1 MRAKRPNPKSMRIR
15 SPDSAALLPLR
26 QALAA
31 ALTDCDMRGKTLL
44 VAVSGGGDSLALL
57 YALHQAQAEF
67 DLRLR
72 GAHLN
77 HTLRGD
83 ESDADAAFVADAFR
97 RLGIPYILQ
106 SADIAAYRR
115 AHRLSLED
123 AARRVRYA
131 FLADAAARHAAHA
144 VAVAHT
150 ADDQAETLLMNIIRG
165 SGLDG
170 LRGMQPL
177 DRLAI
182 DAATLTLFRPLLGV
196 SRAQTYAYCAALGLQ
211 PRQDASNLSLEHTR
225 NRIRLELMP
234 MLERFNPAAR
244 DALLRLARNAAED
257 AAYIQAQTNAV
268 WQDIAHQSETSEGES
283 VIALN
288 TQALARQH
296 PAVQSRIL
304 RRAVHAVKGS
314 ADGITRRHILD
325 MRRLIAGPAGRTLH
339 LPDGILFAIGYDEA
353 HIGSGASVTGAL
365 SPLPPICGEHPIAV
379 PGETRIPGWRITAS
393 VSDVPDACGAIADA
407 DGFSE
412 TLDLDSVGAALHL
425 RGRRPGDRFQP
436 LGMAHSKKLQ
446 DFMVDERIPR
456 RWRDGVPL
464 LVSRNGI
471 ACVVGWRIAH
481 WARVTDA
488 TKRRL
493 HLRFRRADSPKPPV
507 DG

>member
-1 MRAKRPNPKSMRIR
+1 MRMR

-31 ALTDCDMRGKTLL
+31 ALTACDMRGKTLL

-67 DLRLR
+67 DLRLC

-77 HTLRGD
+77 HTLRGA
-83 ESDADAAFVADAFR
+83 ESDADAAFVAAAFR
-97 RLGIPYILQ
+97 RLGIPYTLQ
-106 SADIAAYRR
+106 RADVAAYRR

-123 AARRVRYA
+123 AARRMRYA

-165 SGLDG
+165 SGIDG

-182 DAATLTLFRPLLGV
+182 DAADLTLFRPLLGV
-196 SRAQTYAYCAALGLQ
+196 TRAQTYAYCAALGLQ

-225 NRIRLELMP
+225 NRIRIELMP
-234 MLERFNPAAR
+234 LLERFNPAAR

-257 AAYIQAQTNAV
+257 ADYIRAQTNAV
-268 WQDIAHQSETSEGES
+268 WQDVAHQSDAGDG

-288 TQALARQH
+288 TQAFARQH
-296 PAVQSRIL
+296 PAVQSRLL
-304 RRAVHAVKGS
+304 RRAIHAVKGS
-314 ADGITRRHILD
+314 ADGISRRNILD
-325 MRRLIAGPAGRTLH
+325 MRRLIDGPAGRTLH
-339 LPDGILFAIGYDEA
+339 LPDGILFAVGYDEA
-353 HIGSGASVTGAL
+353 HIGNSVSVTAAL
-365 SPLPPICGEHPIAV
+365 SPLPPICGEYPLAV
-379 PGETRIPGWRITAS
+379 PGETRIPGWRISAS
-393 VSDVPDACGAIADA
+393 VCAADACGAIAES

-412 TLDLDSVGAALHL
+412 TLDLDSVGEALRL
-425 RGRRPGDRFQP
+425 RRRRPGDRFQP
-436 LGMAHSKKLQ
+436 LGMAQSKKLQ

-464 LVSRNGI
+464 LVSRYGI
-471 ACVVGWRIAH
+471 ACVAGWRIAH
-481 WARVTDA
+481 WARITHA

-493 HLRFRRADSPKPPV
+493 HLNFRRDDTPPPPV

>member
-1 MRAKRPNPKSMRIR
+1 MR
-15 SPDSAALLPLR
+15 SPDSAALLHLR

-31 ALTDCDMRGKTLL
+31 ALTACDMRGKTLL

-67 DLRLR
+67 DLRLC

-77 HTLRGD
+77 HTLRGA
-83 ESDADAAFVADAFR
+83 ESDADAAFVAAAFR
-97 RLGIPYILQ
+97 RLGMPYTLQ
-106 SADIAAYRR
+106 RADVAAYRR
-115 AHRLSLED
+115 THRLSLED
-123 AARRVRYA
+123 AARRMRYA
-131 FLADAAARHAAHA
+131 FLADAAAHHAAHA

-170 LRGMQPL
+170 LRGMQTL

-182 DAATLTLFRPLLGV
+182 DAADLTLFRPLLGV
-196 SRAQTYAYCAALGLQ
+196 SRAQTYAYCAALDLQ
-211 PRQDASNLSLEHTR
+211 PRQDASNLSLEHAR

-234 MLERFNPAAR
+234 LLERFNPAAR

-257 AAYIQAQTNAV
+257 ADYIRAQTNAV
-268 WQDIAHQSETSEGES
+268 WQDVARQSDADKG

-288 TQALARQH
+288 IRAIARQH
-296 PAVQSRIL
+296 PAVQSRLL

-314 ADGITRRHILD
+314 ADGISRRNILD
-325 MRRLIAGPAGRTLH
+325 MRRLIDGPAGRTLH
-339 LPDGILFAIGYDEA
+339 LPDGILFAVGYDEA
-353 HIGSGASVTGAL
+353 IIGSGASVTTAL
-365 SPLPPICGEHPIAV
+365 SPLPPLCGEHPLAV
-379 PGETRIPGWRITAS
+379 PGETRIPGWRISAS
-393 VSDVPDACGAIADA
+393 VCHVADACGAIAES

-412 TLDLDSVGAALHL
+412 TLDLDGVGAALHL

-436 LGMAHSKKLQ
+436 LGMAQSKKLQ

-471 ACVVGWRIAH
+471 ACVAGWRIAH
-481 WARVTDA
+481 WARITRA

-493 HLRFRRADSPKPPV
+493 HLSFRRDDTPPPLV

>member
-1 MRAKRPNPKSMRIR
+1 MR

-26 QALAA
+26 HALAD
-31 ALTDCDMRGKTLL
+31 ALTACDMRCKTLL

-77 HTLRGD
+77 HTLRGA
-83 ESDADAAFVADAFR
+83 ESDADAAFVAAAFR
-97 RLGIPYILQ
+97 RLDIPYTLQ
-106 SADIAAYRR
+106 RADVAAYRR
-115 AHRLSLED
+115 AHKLSMED

-144 VAVAHT
+144 VAIAHT

-182 DAATLTLFRPLLGV
+182 DAADLTLFRPLLGV

-234 MLERFNPAAR
+234 MLERVNPSAR

-257 AAYIQAQTNAV
+257 ADYIRAQTNAV
-268 WQDIAHQSETSEGES
+268 WQDVAHQSDAGEG

-288 TQALARQH
+288 AQVLARQH

-304 RRAVHAVKGS
+304 RRAVQAVKGS
-314 ADGITRRHILD
+314 AEGITRHHILD

-339 LPDGILFAIGYDEA
+339 LPDGILFAIGYNEA
-353 HIGSGASVTGAL
+353 HIGSGASVTDAL
-365 SPLPPICGEHPIAV
+365 SPLPPIRGEHTLAV
-379 PGETRIPGWRITAS
+379 PGETRIPGWRISAS
-393 VSDVPDACGAIADA
+393 ICDAADSRGAIASP
-407 DGFSE
+407 DGLSE
-412 TLDLDSVGAALHL
+412 TLDLDCIGAALHL

-456 RWRDGVPL
+456 RWRDSVPL
-464 LVSRNGI
+464 LVSRYGI
-471 ACVVGWRIAH
+471 ACVAGHRIAH

-493 HLRFRRADSPKPPV
+493 HLNFRRDDSPKPPV

>member
-1 MRAKRPNPKSMRIR
+1 M
-15 SPDSAALLPLR
+15 PDSAALLPLR

-31 ALTDCDMRGKTLL
+31 ALTACDMRGKTLL

-67 DLRLR
+67 DLRLC

-77 HTLRGD
+77 HALRGA
-83 ESDADAAFVADAFR
+83 ESDADAAFVAAAFR
-97 RLGIPYILQ
+97 RLGIPYTLQ
-106 SADIAAYRR
+106 RADVAAYRR
-115 AHRLSLED
+115 AHRLSIEA

-131 FLADAAARHAAHA
+131 FLADAAAHHAAHA

-170 LRGMQPL
+170 LRGMQTL

-182 DAATLTLFRPLLGV
+182 DSADLTLFRPLLGV
-196 SRAQTYAYCAALGLQ
+196 TRAQTYAYCDALGLQ

-234 MLERFNPAAR
+234 LLDRFNPAAR

-257 AAYIQAQTNAV
+257 ADYIRAQTNAV
-268 WQDIAHQSETSEGES
+268 WQDIARQSDAGEA

-296 PAVQSRIL
+296 PAVQSRML
-304 RRAVHAVKGS
+304 RRAVQAVKGS
-314 ADGITRRHILD
+314 TEGITRRHILD

-339 LPDGILFAIGYDEA
+339 LPDGILFAVGYSEAYIG
-353 HIGSGASVTGAL
+353 IGAAVADAL
-365 SPLPPICGEHPIAV
+365 SPLPPICGEHPLAV
-379 PGETRIPGWRITAS
+379 PGETRIPGWRISAS
-393 VSDVPDACGAIADA
+393 VSDAVNACSTIADS

-425 RGRRPGDRFQP
+425 RARRPGDRFQP
-436 LGMAHSKKLQ
+436 LGMAQSKKLQ

-464 LVSRNGI
+464 LVSRYGI
-471 ACVVGWRIAH
+471 ACVAGHRIAH

-493 HLRFRRADSPKPPV
+493 HLNFRHDDRPLPPV

>member
-1 MRAKRPNPKSMRIR
+1 MRMR

-26 QALAA
+26 QALDA
-31 ALTDCDMRGKTLL
+31 ALTACDMRGKTLL

-67 DLRLR
+67 NLRLC

-97 RLGIPYILQ
+97 RLGIPYTLQ
-106 SADIAAYRR
+106 SADVAAYRS

-144 VAVAHT
+144 VAMAHT

-182 DAATLTLFRPLLGV
+182 DAANLTLFRPLLGV
-196 SRAQTYAYCAALGLQ
+196 TRAQTYAYCAALGLQ

-257 AAYIQAQTNAV
+257 ADYIRAQTNAV
-268 WQDIAHQSETSEGES
+268 WQDIARQSEASEG

-304 RRAVHAVKGS
+304 RRAVQAVKGS

-325 MRRLIAGPAGRTLH
+325 MRRLIDGPAGRTLH
-339 LPDGILFAIGYDEA
+339 MPDGILFAIGYDEA
-353 HIGSGASVTGAL
+353 HIGIGTVAADAL
-365 SPLPPICGEHPIAV
+365 SPLPPICGEYPLAV
-379 PGETRIPGWRITAS
+379 PGETRIPGWRISAS
-393 VSDVPDACGAIADA
+393 IRDADDFSAIANA

-436 LGMAHSKKLQ
+436 LGMVQSKKLQ

-493 HLRFRRADSPKPPV
+493 HLIFRRDDSPKPPV
-507 DG
+507 NG

>member
-1 MRAKRPNPKSMRIR
+1 MRL
-15 SPDSAALLPLR
+15 PDSAALLPLR

-31 ALTDCDMRGKTLL
+31 ALSACDMRGKTLL

-67 DLRLR
+67 DLRLC

-77 HTLRGD
+77 HTLRGA
-83 ESDADAAFVADAFR
+83 ESDADAAFVAAAFR
-97 RLGIPYILQ
+97 RLEMPYTLQ
-106 SADIAAYRR
+106 RADVAAYRR

-123 AARRVRYA
+123 AARRMRYA

-177 DRLAI
+177 DRLTI
-182 DAATLTLFRPLLGV
+182 DAADLTLFRPLLGV
-196 SRAQTYAYCAALGLQ
+196 TRAQTYAYCAALGLQ
-211 PRQDASNLSLEHTR
+211 PRQDASNLSLEHAR

-234 MLERFNPAAR
+234 LLERFNPASR

-257 AAYIQAQTNAV
+257 ADYIRAQTNAV
-268 WQDIAHQSETSEGES
+268 WQDVARQSDADKG

-288 TQALARQH
+288 IRAIARQH

-304 RRAVHAVKGS
+304 RRAVQAVKGS
-314 ADGITRRHILD
+314 ADGISRRNILD
-325 MRRLIAGPAGRTLH
+325 MRRLIDGPAGRTLH
-339 LPDGILFAIGYDEA
+339 LPDGILFAVGYDEA
-353 HIGSGASVTGAL
+353 RIGSGASVTAAL
-365 SPLPPICGEHPIAV
+365 SPLPPICGEYPLAV
-379 PGETRIPGWRITAS
+379 PGETRIPGWRISAS
-393 VSDVPDACGAIADA
+393 VCGDIDADARGAIAES

-412 TLDLDSVGAALHL
+412 TLDLDSVGATVHL

-436 LGMAHSKKLQ
+436 LGMAQSKKLQ

-471 ACVVGWRIAH
+471 ACVAGWRIAH
-481 WARVTDA
+481 WARITRA

-493 HLRFRRADSPKPPV
+493 HLKFRRDDTPPPPV

>member
-1 MRAKRPNPKSMRIR
+1 MRMR
-15 SPDSAALLPLR
+15 SPDSAALAPLR

-31 ALTDCDMRGKTLL
+31 ALTDCDMSGKTLL

-57 YALHQAQAEF
+57 YALYQAQAEF
-67 DLRLR
+67 DLRLC

-77 HTLRGD
+77 HTLRGA
-83 ESDADAAFVADAFR
+83 ESDADAAFVAAEFR
-97 RLGIPYILQ
+97 RLDIPYTLQ
-106 SADIAAYRR
+106 RADVAAYRR
-115 AHRLSLED
+115 AHRLSMED

-131 FLADAAARHAAHA
+131 FLADAATRHAAHA

-182 DAATLTLFRPLLGV
+182 DAANLTLFRPLLGV

-257 AAYIQAQTNAV
+257 ADYIRAQTNAV
-268 WQDIAHQSETSEGES
+268 WKDVAHQSETSEA

-304 RRAVHAVKGS
+304 RHAVHAVKGS
-314 ADGITRRHILD
+314 PDGITRRHILD

-353 HIGSGASVTGAL
+353 HIGNGAAVTDAIA
-365 SPLPPICGEHPIAV
+365 PLPPICGEHPLAV
-379 PGETRIPGWRITAS
+379 PGETRIPGWRISAS
-393 VSDVPDACGAIADA
+393 VCNAANVDAYGAIADT
-407 DGFSE
+407 DSFSE
-412 TLDLDSVGAALHL
+412 TLDLDCVGAALHL

-464 LVSRNGI
+464 LVSRYGI
-471 ACVVGWRIAH
+471 ACVVGHRIAH

-493 HLRFRRADSPKPPV
+493 HLRFRRDDSPKPSV

>member
-1 MRAKRPNPKSMRIR
+1 MRMR

-26 QALAA
+26 QALAD
-31 ALTDCDMRGKTLL
+31 ALTACDMRGKTLL

-57 YALHQAQAEF
+57 YALHQAQTEF
-67 DLRLR
+67 ALRLC

-83 ESDADAAFVADAFR
+83 ESDADAAFVAAEFR
-97 RLGIPYILQ
+97 RLDIPYTLQ
-106 SADIAAYRR
+106 RADVAAYRR
-115 AHRLSLED
+115 AHRLSMED

-131 FLADAAARHAAHA
+131 FLADAAAHHAAHA

-150 ADDQAETLLMNIIRG
+150 ADDQVETLLMNIIRG

-182 DAATLTLFRPLLGV
+182 DAANLTLFRPLLGV
-196 SRAQTYAYCAALGLQ
+196 TRAQTYAYCAALGLQ

-257 AAYIQAQTNAV
+257 AAYIRTQANAV
-268 WQDIAHQSETSEGES
+268 WQDIAHQSESSEA

-288 TQALARQH
+288 TQVLARLH

-304 RRAVHAVKGS
+304 RRAVQAVKGS

-353 HIGSGASVTGAL
+353 HIGIGASVMDAL
-365 SPLPPICGEHPIAV
+365 SPLSPICGEHTLVV
-379 PGETRIPGWRITAS
+379 PDETRIPGWRISAS
-393 VSDVPDACGAIADA
+393 IRDADDFSAIANA

-425 RGRRPGDRFQP
+425 RGRRPGDKFQP
-436 LGMAHSKKLQ
+436 LGMAQSKKLQ

-456 RWRDGVPL
+456 RWRDGIPL

-493 HLRFRRADSPKPPV
+493 HLIFRRDDSPKPPV
-507 DG
+507 NG

>member
-1 MRAKRPNPKSMRIR
+1 MRMR
-15 SPDSAALLPLR
+15 SPDSAALTPLR

-31 ALTDCDMRGKTLL
+31 ALTACDMRGKTLL

-57 YALHQAQAEF
+57 YALYQAQAEF
-67 DLRLR
+67 DLRLC

-77 HTLRGD
+77 HTLRGA
-83 ESDADAAFVADAFR
+83 ESDADAEFVAAEFR
-97 RLGIPYILQ
+97 RLDIPYTLQ
-106 SADIAAYRR
+106 RADVAAYRR
-115 AHRLSLED
+115 ARRLSMED

-131 FLADAAARHAAHA
+131 FLADAAAHHAAHA

-170 LRGMQPL
+170 LRGMQTL

-182 DAATLTLFRPLLGV
+182 DAANLTLFRPLLGV

-244 DALLRLARNAAED
+244 DALLRLARNAADD
-257 AAYIQAQTNAV
+257 ADYIRAQTNAV
-268 WQDIAHQSETSEGES
+268 WQDIAHQSDAAKG

-288 TQALARQH
+288 TQAIARQH

-304 RRAVHAVKGS
+304 RRAVQAVKGN

-353 HIGSGASVTGAL
+353 HIGSGAAVADAL
-365 SPLPPICGEHPIAV
+365 SPLPPICGEHPIAI
-379 PGETRIPGWRITAS
+379 PGETRIPGWRISAS
-393 VSDVPDACGAIADA
+393 VSDADNDFSAIADT

-412 TLDLDSVGAALHL
+412 TLDLDCVGVALHL

-436 LGMAHSKKLQ
+436 LGMAQSKKLQ

-464 LVSRNGI
+464 LVSRYGI
-471 ACVVGWRIAH
+471 AYVAGWRIAH

-493 HLRFRRADSPKPPV
+493 HLNFHRDDSPKPSV

>member
-1 MRAKRPNPKSMRIR
+1 MRMR
-15 SPDSAALLPLR
+15 SPDSAAFLPLR
-26 QALAA
+26 QTLAV
-31 ALTDCDMRGKTLL
+31 ALTDCDIRGKTLL

-67 DLRLR
+67 DLRLC

-83 ESDADAAFVADAFR
+83 ESDADAAFVAAAFR
-97 RLGIPYILQ
+97 RLDIPYTLQ
-106 SADIAAYRR
+106 RADIAAYRR

-144 VAVAHT
+144 VAIAHT

-182 DAATLTLFRPLLGV
+182 DAANLTLFRPLLGV
-196 SRAQTYAYCAALGLQ
+196 TRAQTYAYCAALGLQ

-244 DALLRLARNAAED
+244 DALLRLASNAAED
-257 AAYIQAQTNAV
+257 ADYIRAQTNAV
-268 WQDIAHQSETSEGES
+268 WQDVARQSDASEA
-283 VIALN
+283 VIALS

-304 RRAVHAVKGS
+304 RRAVQAVKGS
-314 ADGITRRHILD
+314 ADGVARRHILD

-339 LPDGILFAIGYDEA
+339 LPDSILFAIGYGEA
-353 HIGSGASVTGAL
+353 HIGSGAAATDAL
-365 SPLPPICGEHPIAV
+365 SPLPAICGEHPLAV
-379 PGETRIPGWRITAS
+379 PGETRIPGWRISAS
-393 VSDVPDACGAIADA
+393 VCDVPAARGAIADA
-407 DGFSE
+407 AGFSE

-425 RGRRPGDRFQP
+425 RARRPGDRFQP
-436 LGMAHSKKLQ
+436 LGMAQSKKLQ

-471 ACVVGWRIAH
+471 ACVAGWRIAH

-488 TKRRL
+488 TKCRL
-493 HLRFRRADSPKPPV
+493 HLNFRRDDNPPPLV

>member
-1 MRAKRPNPKSMRIR
+1 MRMR
-15 SPDSAALLPLR
+15 SPDSAALFPLR

-31 ALTDCDMRGKTLL
+31 ALSGCDMRGKTLL

-67 DLRLR
+67 DLRLC

-77 HTLRGD
+77 HALRGA
-83 ESDADAAFVADAFR
+83 ESDADAAFVAAAFR
-97 RLGIPYILQ
+97 RLGIPYTLQ
-106 SADIAAYRR
+106 RADVAAYRR
-115 AHRLSLED
+115 AHRLSIEA

-131 FLADAAARHAAHA
+131 FLADAAAHHAAHA

-170 LRGMQPL
+170 LRGMQTL

-182 DAATLTLFRPLLGV
+182 DSADLTLFRPLLGV
-196 SRAQTYAYCAALGLQ
+196 TRAQTYAYCDALGLQ

-234 MLERFNPAAR
+234 LLDRFNPAAR

-257 AAYIQAQTNAV
+257 ADYIRAQTNAV
-268 WQDIAHQSETSEGES
+268 WQDIARQSDAGEA

-296 PAVQSRIL
+296 PAVQSRML
-304 RRAVHAVKGS
+304 RRAVQAVKGS
-314 ADGITRRHILD
+314 TEGITRRHILD

-339 LPDGILFAIGYDEA
+339 LPDGILFAVGYSEAYIG
-353 HIGSGASVTGAL
+353 IGAAVADAL
-365 SPLPPICGEHPIAV
+365 SPLPPICGEHPLAV
-379 PGETRIPGWRITAS
+379 PGETRIPGWRISAS
-393 VSDVPDACGAIADA
+393 VSDAVNACSTIADS

-412 TLDLDSVGAALHL
+412 TLDLDSVGATLHL
-425 RGRRPGDRFQP
+425 RARRPSDRFQP
-436 LGMAHSKKLQ
+436 LGMAQSKKLQ

-456 RWRDGVPL
+456 RWRDGIPL
-464 LVSRNGI
+464 LVSRYGI
-471 ACVVGWRIAH
+471 ACIACIACVAGWRIAH

>member
-1 MRAKRPNPKSMRIR
+1 MRMR
-15 SPDSAALLPLR
+15 SPDSAAIAPLR

-31 ALTDCDMRGKTLL
+31 ALTACDMRGKTLL

-67 DLRLR
+67 DLRLC

-77 HTLRGD
+77 HTLRGA
-83 ESDADAAFVADAFR
+83 ESDADAAFVAAAFR
-97 RLGIPYILQ
+97 RLEMPYTLQ
-106 SADIAAYRR
+106 RADVAAYRR

-123 AARRVRYA
+123 AARRMRYA
-131 FLADAAARHAAHA
+131 FLADAAAHHAAHA

-150 ADDQAETLLMNIIRG
+150 SDDQAETLLMNIIRG

-182 DAATLTLFRPLLGV
+182 DATELTLFRPLLGV
-196 SRAQTYAYCAALGLQ
+196 TRAQTHAYCAALGLQ

-234 MLERFNPAAR
+234 LLERFNPAAR

-257 AAYIQAQTNAV
+257 ADYIRAQTNAV
-268 WQDIAHQSETSEGES
+268 WQDVASQSDASEG

-288 TQALARQH
+288 IRAIARQH
-296 PAVQSRIL
+296 PAVQNRIL

-314 ADGITRRHILD
+314 ADGITRRNILD

-339 LPDGILFAIGYDEA
+339 LPAGILFAIGYDEA
-353 HIGSGASVTGAL
+353 HIGSGASVMAAL
-365 SPLPPICGEHPIAV
+365 APLPPICGEYPLAV
-379 PGETRIPGWRITAS
+379 PGETRIPGWRISAS
-393 VSDVPDACGAIADA
+393 VCHAADACAAIAES

-436 LGMAHSKKLQ
+436 LGMAQSKKLQ

-456 RWRDGVPL
+456 RWRDGAPL
-464 LVSRNGI
+464 LVSMHGI
-471 ACVVGWRIAH
+471 ACVAGWRIAH
-481 WARVTDA
+481 WARITHA

-493 HLRFRRADSPKPPV
+493 HLNFRRDDTPQPPV

>member
-1 MRAKRPNPKSMRIR
+1 MRIR

-31 ALTDCDMRGKTLL
+31 TLTACDMRGKTLL

-67 DLRLR
+67 ALRLC

-77 HTLRGD
+77 HTLRGA
-83 ESDADAAFVADAFR
+83 ESDADAAFVAAAFR
-97 RLGIPYILQ
+97 RLGIPYTQ
-106 SADIAAYRR
+106 QRADVAAYRR
-115 AHRLSLED
+115 AHKLSMED

-177 DRLAI
+177 DCLAI
-182 DAATLTLFRPLLGV
+182 DAANLTLFRPLLGV
-196 SRAQTYAYCAALGLQ
+196 SRAQTYAYCDALGLR

-234 MLERFNPAAR
+234 MLKRFNPAAR

-257 AAYIQAQTNAV
+257 ADYIRAQTNAV
-268 WQDIAHQSETSEGES
+268 WQDIAHQSETSEG

-288 TQALARQH
+288 TQAFARQH
-296 PAVQSRIL
+296 PAIQNRIL
-304 RRAVHAVKGS
+304 RRAVQAVKGS
-314 ADGITRRHILD
+314 AEGITRRHILD

-339 LPDGILFAIGYDEA
+339 LPDGILFAVGYDEA
-353 HIGSGASVTGAL
+353 HIGSGASVMDAL
-365 SPLPPICGEHPIAV
+365 SPLPPIRGEHPLAV
-379 PGETRIPGWRITAS
+379 PGETRIPGWRISAS
-393 VSDVPDACGAIADA
+393 VCNAPNACGAITDT

-412 TLDLDSVGAALHL
+412 TLDLDSVGAAPHL

-436 LGMAHSKKLQ
+436 LGMAQSKKLQ

-464 LVSRNGI
+464 LVSRCGI
-471 ACVVGWRIAH
+471 ACVAGWRIAH

-493 HLRFRRADSPKPPV
+493 HLNFRRDDRPLPPV

>member
-1 MRAKRPNPKSMRIR
+1 MRMR
-15 SPDSAALLPLR
+15 SPDSAVLLPLR

-31 ALTDCDMRGKTLL
+31 ALSACDMRGKTLL

-67 DLRLR
+67 DLRLC

-77 HTLRGD
+77 HTLRGA
-83 ESDADAAFVADAFR
+83 ESDADAAFVAAAFR
-97 RLGIPYILQ
+97 RLDIPYTLQ
-106 SADIAAYRR
+106 RADVAAYRR
-115 AHRLSLED
+115 AHKLSLED
-123 AARRVRYA
+123 AARRMRYA

-170 LRGMQPL
+170 LRGMQTL
-177 DRLAI
+177 DHLAI
-182 DAATLTLFRPLLGV
+182 DSANLTLFRPLLGV

-244 DALLRLARNAAED
+244 DSLLRLARNAAED
-257 AAYIQAQTNAV
+257 SDYIRAQTNAV
-268 WQDIAHQSETSEGES
+268 WQDIAQQSDAGEG

-288 TQALARQH
+288 TQAFARQH
-296 PAVQSRIL
+296 PAVQSRLL

-314 ADGITRRHILD
+314 ADGISRSSILD

-339 LPDGILFAIGYDEA
+339 LPDGILFAVGYDDA
-353 HIGSGASVTGAL
+353 LIGSGASATAAL
-365 SPLPPICGEHPIAV
+365 APLPPICGEHPLAI
-379 PGETRIPGWRITAS
+379 PGETRIPGWRISAS
-393 VSDVPDACGAIADA
+393 VCAADACGAIAES

-412 TLDLDSVGAALHL
+412 TLDLDSVGEALRL

-436 LGMAHSKKLQ
+436 LGMAQSKKLQ

-464 LVSRNGI
+464 LVSQNGI
-471 ACVVGWRIAH
+471 ACVAGWRIAH
-481 WARVTDA
+481 WARITRA

-493 HLRFRRADSPKPPV
+493 RLKFRRDDTPQPLV

>member
-1 MRAKRPNPKSMRIR
+1 MR
-15 SPDSAALLPLR
+15 SPDSAALAPLR

-31 ALTDCDMRGKTLL
+31 ALTECDMRGKTLL

-57 YALHQAQAEF
+57 YALRRAQAEF
-67 DLRLR
+67 ELRLC

-77 HTLRGD
+77 HTLRGA
-83 ESDADAAFVADAFR
+83 ESDADAAFVESEFR
-97 RLGIPYILQ
+97 RLGMPYTLQ
-106 SADIAAYRR
+106 RADVAAYRR
-115 AHRLSLED
+115 AHSLSLED

-131 FLADAAARHAAHA
+131 FLAEAATHHAAHA

-170 LRGMQPL
+170 LRGMRPL

-182 DAATLTLFRPLLGV
+182 DAADLTLFRPLLGV

-234 MLERFNPAAR
+234 MLESFNPAAR
-244 DALLRLARNAAED
+244 DALLRLASNAAED
-257 AAYIQAQTNAV
+257 ADCIRAQTNAV
-268 WQDIAHQSETSEGES
+268 WQDVARQSDAGDG

-304 RRAVHAVKGS
+304 RRAINAVKGS

-325 MRRLIAGPAGRTLH
+325 MRRLTAGPAGRTLH
-339 LPDGILFAIGYDEA
+339 LPDGILFAAGYDEA
-353 HIGSGASVTGAL
+353 HIGSAAAVTTAL
-365 SPLPPICGEHPIAV
+365 SPLPPIRGEHPLAV
-379 PGETRIPGWRITAS
+379 PGETRIPGWRISAS
-393 VSDVPDACGAIADA
+393 VCANAAECADPDACGAIAA
-407 DGFSE
+407 AHGFSE
-412 TLDLDSVGAALHL
+412 MLDLDCVGTALHL
-425 RGRRPGDRFQP
+425 RARRPGDRFQP
-436 LGMAHSKKLQ
+436 LGMAQSKKLQ

-464 LVSRNGI
+464 LVSRYGI
-471 ACVVGWRIAH
+471 ACVAGRRIAH
-481 WARVTDA
+481 WARITDA

-493 HLRFRRADSPKPPV
+493 HLNFRRDDSPQAPG

>member
-1 MRAKRPNPKSMRIR
+1 MRMR
-15 SPDSAALLPLR
+15 SPDSAALFPLR

-31 ALTDCDMRGKTLL
+31 ALSGCDMRGKTLL

-57 YALHQAQAEF
+57 YALHRAQAEF
-67 DLRLR
+67 GLRLC

-77 HTLRGD
+77 HALRGA
-83 ESDADAAFVADAFR
+83 ESDADAAFVAAAFR
-97 RLGIPYILQ
+97 RLGMPYTLQ
-106 SADIAAYRR
+106 RADVAAYRR
-115 AHRLSLED
+115 AHKLSMED

-182 DAATLTLFRPLLGV
+182 GSAALTLFRPLLGV
-196 SRAQTYAYCAALGLQ
+196 TRAQTYAYCAALGLQ

-225 NRIRLELMP
+225 NRIRLELML
-234 MLERFNPAAR
+234 MLERFNPAVR

-257 AAYIQAQTNAV
+257 ADYIRTQTNAV
-268 WQDIAHQSETSEGES
+268 WQNIARQSESSEA
-283 VIALN
+283 VITLN

-304 RRAVHAVKGS
+304 RRAVQAVKGS
-314 ADGITRRHILD
+314 ANGITRRHILD

-339 LPDGILFAIGYDEA
+339 LPDGILFAIGYGEA
-353 HIGSGASVTGAL
+353 HIGNDAAATDAL
-365 SPLPPICGEHPIAV
+365 SPLPPICGEHPLAA
-379 PGETRIPGWRITAS
+379 PGETRIPGWLISAS
-393 VSDVPDACGAIADA
+393 VCDAANACGAIADT

-412 TLDLDSVGAALHL
+412 TLDLDSVGAAPHL

-464 LVSRNGI
+464 LVSRCGI
-471 ACVVGWRIAH
+471 ACVAGWRIAH

-493 HLRFRRADSPKPPV
+493 HLRFRRADSPLPPV
-507 DG
+507 NG

>member
-1 MRAKRPNPKSMRIR
+1 MRMR

-26 QALAA
+26 HALAA
-31 ALTDCDMRGKTLL
+31 ALTACDMRGKTLL

-67 DLRLR
+67 DLRLC

-97 RLGIPYILQ
+97 RLDIPYTLQ
-106 SADIAAYRR
+106 RADVAAYRR

-177 DRLAI
+177 DRLAL
-182 DAATLTLFRPLLGV
+182 DAANLMLFRPLLTI

-257 AAYIQAQTNAV
+257 ADYIRAQTNAV
-268 WQDIAHQSETSEGES
+268 WQDVAHQSETSEG

-288 TQALARQH
+288 TQAFVGQH

-304 RRAVHAVKGS
+304 RRAVQAVKGS

-339 LPDGILFAIGYDEA
+339 LPDGILFAIGYHQA
-353 HIGSGASVTGAL
+353 HIGNSVAVTNAL
-365 SPLPPICGEHPIAV
+365 SPLPPICGEYPLAV
-379 PGETRIPGWRITAS
+379 PGETRIPGWRISAS
-393 VSDVPDACGAIADA
+393 VCDAADACGAIAGA
-407 DGFSE
+407 HGFSE
-412 TLDLDSVGAALHL
+412 TLDLDSVGATLHL

-464 LVSRNGI
+464 LISRYGI
-471 ACVVGWRIAH
+471 ACVAGWRIAH

-493 HLRFRRADSPKPPV
+493 HLNFRRDDSPKPPV

>member
-1 MRAKRPNPKSMRIR
+1 MPTPALMR
-15 SPDSAALLPLR
+15 SPDSAALAPLR
-26 QALAA
+26 RALAA
-31 ALTDCDMRGKTLL
+31 ALTECDMRGKTLL

-67 DLRLR
+67 DLRLC

-77 HTLRGD
+77 HTLRGA
-83 ESDADAAFVADAFR
+83 ESDADAAFVAAAFR
-97 RLGIPYILQ
+97 RLGMPCTLQ
-106 SADIAAYRR
+106 RADVAAYRR
-115 AHRLSLED
+115 AHRLSMED
-123 AARRVRYA
+123 AARRARYA
-131 FLADAAARHAAHA
+131 FLADAAAQHAAHA

-170 LRGMQPL
+170 LRGMQTL

-182 DAATLTLFRPLLGV
+182 DSAAITLFRPLLGV

-244 DALLRLARNAAED
+244 DSLLRLARNAAED
-257 AAYIQAQTNAV
+257 ADYIRAQTNAV
-268 WQDIAHQSETSEGES
+268 WQDIAHQSDANEG

-314 ADGITRRHILD
+314 AEGVTRRHILD

-339 LPDGILFAIGYDEA
+339 LPDGILFAVGYDEA
-353 HIGSGASVTGAL
+353 HIGSAAAVTDAL
-365 SPLPPICGEHPIAV
+365 SPLPPIRGEHPLAV
-379 PGETRIPGWRITAS
+379 PGETRIPGWLISAS
-393 VSDVPDACGAIADA
+393 VCANAEAGNAIADA
-407 DGFSE
+407 GAFSE

-425 RGRRPGDRFQP
+425 RARRPGDRFQP
-436 LGMAHSKKLQ
+436 LGMAQSKKLQ

-464 LVSRNGI
+464 LVSRHGI
-471 ACVVGWRIAH
+471 ACVAGWRIAH

-488 TKRRL
+488 TKRCL
-493 HLRFRRADSPKPPV
+493 HLNFRRDDDCPPPPI

>member
-1 MRAKRPNPKSMRIR
+1 MRMR
-15 SPDSAALLPLR
+15 SPDSAALLSLR

-31 ALTDCDMRGKTLL
+31 ALTACDMRGKTLL

-67 DLRLR
+67 ALRLC

-83 ESDADAAFVADAFR
+83 ESDADAAFVAAAFR
-97 RLGIPYILQ
+97 RLGMPYTLQ
-106 SADIAAYRR
+106 RADVAAYRR
-115 AHRLSLED
+115 AHRLSMED

-144 VAVAHT
+144 VAIAHT

-170 LRGMQPL
+170 LRGMQTL
-177 DRLAI
+177 DRLVI
-182 DAATLTLFRPLLGV
+182 NAANLTLFRPLLGV
-196 SRAQTYAYCAALGLQ
+196 TRAQTYAYCDALGLQ
-211 PRQDASNLSLEHTR
+211 PRQDASNLSIEHTR

-234 MLERFNPAAR
+234 MLKRFNPAAR

-257 AAYIQAQTNAV
+257 ADYIRAQTNAV
-268 WQDIAHQSETSEGES
+268 WQDIAHQSDAGEA

-288 TQALARQH
+288 TQALALQH

-304 RRAVHAVKGS
+304 RRAVHTVKGS

-353 HIGSGASVTGAL
+353 HIGSGAAVTDAL
-365 SPLPPICGEHPIAV
+365 SPLPPIRGEHPLAV
-379 PGETRIPGWRITAS
+379 PGETRIPGWRISAS
-393 VSDVPDACGAIADA
+393 VCDAPDACGAIADA
-407 DGFSE
+407 EGFSE

-436 LGMAHSKKLQ
+436 LGMAQSKKLQ

-464 LVSRNGI
+464 LVSRYGI
-471 ACVVGWRIAH
+471 ACVAGWRIAH

-493 HLRFRRADSPKPPV
+493 HLSFRRDDSPKPPV

>member
-1 MRAKRPNPKSMRIR
+1 MPMR
-15 SPDSAALLPLR
+15 SPDSAALSPLR

-31 ALTDCDMRGKTLL
+31 ALTACDMRGKTLL

-67 DLRLR
+67 DLRLC

-83 ESDADAAFVADAFR
+83 ESDADSAFVAAAFR
-97 RLGIPYILQ
+97 RLGIPYTLQ
-106 SADIAAYRR
+106 RADVAAYRR
-115 AHRLSLED
+115 AHRLSMED

-131 FLADAAARHAAHA
+131 FLADAAAHHTAHA

-177 DRLAI
+177 DRLVI
-182 DAATLTLFRPLLGV
+182 DAANLTLFRPLLGV

-244 DALLRLARNAAED
+244 DALLRLARNATED
-257 AAYIQAQTNAV
+257 ADYIRAQTNAV
-268 WQDIAHQSETSEGES
+268 WQDIARQSGTSEG

-304 RRAVHAVKGS
+304 RRAVQAVKGS
-314 ADGITRRHILD
+314 AEGIARRHILD

-353 HIGSGASVTGAL
+353 HIGIGSSVMDAL
-365 SPLPPICGEHPIAV
+365 SPLPAICGEHPLAV
-379 PGETRIPGWRITAS
+379 PGETRIPGWRISAS
-393 VSDVPDACGAIADA
+393 VCNAPNACGAIADT

-412 TLDLDSVGAALHL
+412 TLDLDCVGAALHL
-425 RGRRPGDRFQP
+425 RARRPGDRFQP
-436 LGMAHSKKLQ
+436 LGMAQSKKLQ

-464 LVSRNGI
+464 LVSRCGI
-471 ACVVGWRIAH
+471 ACVAGWRIAH

-493 HLRFRRADSPKPPV
+493 HLIFRRADSPKPSV

>member
-1 MRAKRPNPKSMRIR
+1 MRMR
-15 SPDSAALLPLR
+15 SPDSAVLLPLR

-31 ALTDCDMRGKTLL
+31 ALSACDMRGKTLL

-67 DLRLR
+67 DLRLC

-77 HTLRGD
+77 HTLRGA
-83 ESDADAAFVADAFR
+83 ESDADAAFVESEFR
-97 RLGIPYILQ
+97 RLDIPYTLQ
-106 SADIAAYRR
+106 RADVAAYRR

-123 AARRVRYA
+123 AARRMRYA
-131 FLADAAARHAAHA
+131 FLADAAAHHAAHA
-144 VAVAHT
+144 VAIAHT

-177 DRLAI
+177 DSLTI
-182 DAATLTLFRPLLGV
+182 DAANLTLFRPLLGV
-196 SRAQTYAYCAALGLQ
+196 TRAQTYAYCAALGLQ
-211 PRQDASNLSLEHTR
+211 PRQDASNLSLEHAR

-234 MLERFNPAAR
+234 LLERFNPAAR

-257 AAYIQAQTNAV
+257 VAYIRAQTNAV
-268 WQDIAHQSETSEGES
+268 WQDVARQSDASEG

-288 TQALARQH
+288 IRAIARQH

-304 RRAVHAVKGS
+304 RRAVQAVKGN
-314 ADGITRRHILD
+314 ADGITRRNILD
-325 MRRLIAGPAGRTLH
+325 MRRLIDGPAGRTLH
-339 LPDGILFAIGYDEA
+339 LPDGILFAVGYDEA
-353 HIGSGASVTGAL
+353 RIGNGASATAAL
-365 SPLPPICGEHPIAV
+365 SPLPPICGEHPLAV
-379 PGETRIPGWRITAS
+379 PGETRIPGWRISAS
-393 VSDVPDACGAIADA
+393 VCAHAADARNAIAA
-407 DGFSE
+407 SDGFSE
-412 TLDLDSVGAALHL
+412 TLDLDGVGAALHL

-436 LGMAHSKKLQ
+436 LGMAQSKKLQ
-446 DFMVDERIPR
+446 DFMVNERIPR

-471 ACVVGWRIAH
+471 ACVAGWRIAH
-481 WARVTDA
+481 WARITHA
-488 TKRRL
+488 TKCRL
-493 HLRFRRADSPKPPV
+493 RLKFRRDDTPPPPV

>member
-1 MRAKRPNPKSMRIR
+1 MRLS
-15 SPDSAALLPLR
+15 DSAALAPLR

-31 ALTDCDMRGKTLL
+31 ALTACDMRGKTLL

-83 ESDADAAFVADAFR
+83 ESDADAAFVAETFR
-97 RLGIPYILQ
+97 RLAIPYTLQ
-106 SADIAAYRR
+106 RADVAAYRR

-170 LRGMQPL
+170 LRGMQTL

-182 DAATLTLFRPLLGV
+182 DAANLTLFRPLLGV
-196 SRAQTYAYCAALGLQ
+196 TRAQTYAYCDALGLQ

-225 NRIRLELMP
+225 NRIRIELMP

-268 WQDIAHQSETSEGES
+268 WQDIARQSEASED

-304 RRAVHAVKGS
+304 RRAVQAVKGS

-325 MRRLIAGPAGRTLH
+325 MRRLIDGPAGRTLH
-339 LPDGILFAIGYDEA
+339 LPDDILFAVGYDEA
-353 HIGSGASVTGAL
+353 HIGSGASVTDAL
-365 SPLPPICGEHPIAV
+365 SQLPPIRGEHPIAV
-379 PGETRIPGWRITAS
+379 PGETRIPGWRISAS
-393 VSDVPDACGAIADA
+393 VCDAANACGAIADA
-407 DGFSE
+407 DDFSE
-412 TLDLDSVGAALHL
+412 TLDLDSIGASLNL

-436 LGMAHSKKLQ
+436 LGMAKSKKLQ

-464 LVSRNGI
+464 LVSRYGI
-471 ACVVGWRIAH
+471 ACVAGWRIAH
-481 WARVTDA
+481 WTRVTDA

-493 HLRFRRADSPKPPV
+493 HLNFRRDDRPLPPV

>member
-1 MRAKRPNPKSMRIR
+1 MRMR
-15 SPDSAALLPLR
+15 SPDSAALAPLR
-26 QALAA
+26 QALTA

-77 HTLRGD
+77 HTLRGA
-83 ESDADAAFVADAFR
+83 ESNADDAFVAAAFR
-97 RLGIPYILQ
+97 RLGIPYTLQ
-106 SADIAAYRR
+106 RADVAAYRR
-115 AHRLSLED
+115 AHRLSIED

-182 DAATLTLFRPLLGV
+182 DSADLTLFRPLLGV

-234 MLERFNPAAR
+234 MLERFNPAAS
-244 DALLRLARNAAED
+244 DALLRLAHNAAED
-257 AAYIQAQTNAV
+257 ADYIRAQTNAV
-268 WQDIAHQSETSEGES
+268 WQDIARQSDAGEA
-283 VIALN
+283 VITLN
-288 TQALARQH
+288 AQALARQH

-304 RRAVHAVKGS
+304 RRAVQAVKGS

-353 HIGSGASVTGAL
+353 HIGNGAAATDAL
-365 SPLPPICGEHPIAV
+365 SPLPPIRGEHLLAV
-379 PGETRIPGWRITAS
+379 PGETRIPGWRISAS
-393 VSDVPDACGAIADA
+393 VCDAADACGAIASTE
-407 DGFSE
+407 GFSE
-412 TLDLDSVGAALHL
+412 TLDLDSVGATLHL

-436 LGMAHSKKLQ
+436 LGMAQSKKLQ

-471 ACVVGWRIAH
+471 ACVAGWRIAH

-493 HLRFRRADSPKPPV
+493 HLNFRRDDSPKPPAV
-507 DG
+507 G

>member
-1 MRAKRPNPKSMRIR
+1 MRMR

-67 DLRLR
+67 DLRLC

-77 HTLRGD
+77 HTLRGAD
-83 ESDADAAFVADAFR
+83 SDADSAFVAATFR
-97 RLGIPYILQ
+97 RLDIPYTLQ
-106 SADIAAYRR
+106 RADVAAYRR
-115 AHRLSLED
+115 AHKLSMED

-170 LRGMQPL
+170 LRGIQTI
-177 DRLAI
+177 DSLAI
-182 DAATLTLFRPLLGV
+182 DAANLTLFRPLLGV
-196 SRAQTYAYCAALGLQ
+196 SRAQTYAYCAALGLK

-244 DALLRLARNAAED
+244 EALLRLARNAAED
-257 AAYIQAQTNAV
+257 ADYVQAQTNAV
-268 WQDIAHQSETSEGES
+268 WQDVAHQSDASAG

-304 RRAVHAVKGS
+304 RRAVQAVKGS
-314 ADGITRRHILD
+314 ANGITRRHILD

-353 HIGSGASVTGAL
+353 HIGNGASVTDAL
-365 SPLPPICGEHPIAV
+365 SPLPPICGEHTLAV
-379 PGETRIPGWRITAS
+379 PGETRIPGWRISAS
-393 VSDVPDACGAIADA
+393 VCDCAAGVACGAIADTH
-407 DGFSE
+407 GFSE

-425 RGRRPGDRFQP
+425 RARRPGDRFQP
-436 LGMAHSKKLQ
+436 LGMAQSKKLQ

-464 LVSRNGI
+464 LVSRYGI

-481 WARVTDA
+481 WARVTHA

-493 HLRFRRADSPKPPV
+493 HLKFRRDDSPKPPV
-507 DG
+507 NG

>member
-1 MRAKRPNPKSMRIR
+1 MRMR
-15 SPDSAALLPLR
+15 SPDSAALAPLR
-26 QALAA
+26 QALAV

-67 DLRLR
+67 DLRLC

-77 HTLRGD
+77 HALRGD
-83 ESDADAAFVADAFR
+83 ESDADAAFVAAAFR
-97 RLGIPYILQ
+97 RLDIPYTLQ
-106 SADIAAYRR
+106 RADVAAYRR

-131 FLADAAARHAAHA
+131 FLADAAAHHAAHA

-170 LRGMQPL
+170 LRGMQLL
-177 DRLAI
+177 DRLAT
-182 DAATLTLFRPLLGV
+182 DAANLMLFRPLLGV
-196 SRAQTYAYCAALGLQ
+196 TRAQTYAYCAALGLQ
-211 PRQDASNLSLEHTR
+211 PRQDVSNLSLEHTR

-234 MLERFNPAAR
+234 MLERFNPAVR
-244 DALLRLARNAAED
+244 DALLRLARNSAED
-257 AAYIQAQTNAV
+257 ADYIRAQTNAV
-268 WQDIAHQSETSEGES
+268 WQDIARQSDADEA

-304 RRAVHAVKGS
+304 RRAVQAVKGS
-314 ADGITRRHILD
+314 ADDITRRHILD

-339 LPDGILFAIGYDEA
+339 LPDGILFAVGYDEA
-353 HIGSGASVTGAL
+353 HIGIGASVTDAL
-365 SPLPPICGEHPIAV
+365 SPLPPICGEHPLVV
-379 PGETRIPGWRITAS
+379 PGETRIPGWRISAS
-393 VSDVPDACGAIADA
+393 VCAAACNAIADT
-407 DGFSE
+407 DGLSE
-412 TLDLDSVGAALHL
+412 TLDLDSVGAALYL

-436 LGMAHSKKLQ
+436 LGMAQSKKLQ

-481 WARVTDA
+481 WARVTHA

-493 HLRFRRADSPKPPV
+493 HLRFRRDDSPKPSV

>member
-1 MRAKRPNPKSMRIR
+1 MRMR

-26 QALAA
+26 QSLAA
-31 ALTDCDMRGKTLL
+31 ALTACDMRGKTLL

-57 YALHQAQAEF
+57 YALHQVQAEF
-67 DLRLR
+67 GLRLC

-83 ESDADAAFVADAFR
+83 ESDADAAFVAAEFR
-97 RLGIPYILQ
+97 RLDIPYTLQ
-106 SADIAAYRR
+106 RADVAAYRR
-115 AHRLSLED
+115 AHRLSMED

-131 FLADAAARHAAHA
+131 FLADAAALHAAHA
-144 VAVAHT
+144 VAIAHT

-165 SGLDG
+165 SGIDG
-170 LRGMQPL
+170 LRGMQTL

-182 DAATLTLFRPLLGV
+182 DAANLTLFRPLLGV
-196 SRAQTYAYCAALGLQ
+196 SRAQTYAYCAALGLL

-234 MLERFNPAAR
+234 VLERFNPAAR

-257 AAYIQAQTNAV
+257 ADYIHAQTNAV
-268 WQDIAHQSETSEGES
+268 WQDIACQSDAGEGEA

-288 TQALARQH
+288 TQALAMQH

-304 RRAVHAVKGS
+304 RRAVQAVKGS
-314 ADGITRRHILD
+314 VDAITRRHILD

-353 HIGSGASVTGAL
+353 HIGISAAVTDAL
-365 SPLPPICGEHPIAV
+365 SPLPPICGEHPLAV
-379 PGETRIPGWRITAS
+379 PSETRIPGWRVSAS
-393 VSDVPDACGAIADA
+393 VCETADVDAFGAIADT

-412 TLDLDSVGAALHL
+412 TLDMDCVGVSLHL
-425 RGRRPGDRFQP
+425 RGRRHGDRFQP
-436 LGMAHSKKLQ
+436 LGMAQSKKLQ

-464 LVSRNGI
+464 LVSRYGI
-471 ACVVGWRIAH
+471 ACVVGHRIAH

-493 HLRFRRADSPKPPV
+493 HLNFRRDDSPKPPV

>member
-1 MRAKRPNPKSMRIR
+1 MRMR

-31 ALTDCDMRGKTLL
+31 ALTACDMRGKTLL

-67 DLRLR
+67 DLRLC

-83 ESDADAAFVADAFR
+83 ESDADSAFVAAEFR
-97 RLGIPYILQ
+97 RLGIPYTLQ
-106 SADIAAYRR
+106 SADVAAYRR
-115 AHRLSLED
+115 AHRLSMED

-131 FLADAAARHAAHA
+131 FLADAAAHHAAHA

-170 LRGMQPL
+170 LSGMQTL

-182 DAATLTLFRPLLGV
+182 DAANLTLFRPLLGV
-196 SRAQTYAYCAALGLQ
+196 SRAQTYAYCDALGLR

-257 AAYIQAQTNAV
+257 AEYIRAQTNPV
-268 WQDIAHQSETSEGES
+268 WQDIARQSDAVEGEG

-304 RRAVHAVKGS
+304 RRAVQAVKGS
-314 ADGITRRHILD
+314 ADGIARRHILD
-325 MRRLIAGPAGRTLH
+325 MRRLIDGPAGRTLH
-339 LPDGILFAIGYDEA
+339 LPDGILFAIGYGEA
-353 HIGSGASVTGAL
+353 HIGNDAAVTDAL
-365 SPLPPICGEHPIAV
+365 SPLPPICGEHPLAV
-379 PGETRIPGWRITAS
+379 PGETRIPGWRISAS
-393 VSDVPDACGAIADA
+393 VCNAADACSAIADTDA
-407 DGFSE
+407 FSE
-412 TLDLDSVGAALHL
+412 TLDLDSVGASLHL

-436 LGMAHSKKLQ
+436 LGMTQSKKLQ
-446 DFMVDERIPR
+446 DFMVDERIPL
-456 RWRDGVPL
+456 RWRDGIPL
-464 LVSRNGI
+464 LVSRYGI
-471 ACVVGWRIAH
+471 ACVAGWRIAH
-481 WARVTDA
+481 WARVTHA

-493 HLRFRRADSPKPPV
+493 YLNFRRDDSPKPPV

>member
-1 MRAKRPNPKSMRIR
+1 MRMR

-26 QALAA
+26 QALAD
-31 ALTDCDMRGKTLL
+31 ALTACDMRGKTLL

-57 YALHQAQAEF
+57 YALYQAQAEF
-67 DLRLR
+67 DLRLC

-83 ESDADAAFVADAFR
+83 ESDADAAFVAAEFR
-97 RLGIPYILQ
+97 RLGMPYTLQ
-106 SADIAAYRR
+106 HADVAAYRR
-115 AHRLSLED
+115 AHRLSMED
-123 AARRVRYA
+123 AARRVRYT

-170 LRGMQPL
+170 LRGMQTL
-177 DRLAI
+177 DSLAI
-182 DAATLTLFRPLLGV
+182 DTANLTLFRPLLGV

-244 DALLRLARNAAED
+244 EALLRLARNAAED
-257 AAYIQAQTNAV
+257 ADYIRAQTNAV
-268 WQDIAHQSETSEGES
+268 WQDIAHQSDASEGEG

-304 RRAVHAVKGS
+304 RRAVQAVKGS
-314 ADGITRRHILD
+314 ADGITRSHILD

-339 LPDGILFAIGYDEA
+339 LHDDILFAVGYGEA
-353 HIGSGASVTGAL
+353 HIGIGASVTDAL
-365 SPLPPICGEHPIAV
+365 SPLPPIRGEHPLAV
-379 PGETRIPGWRITAS
+379 PGETRIPGWRISTS
-393 VSDVPDACGAIADA
+393 VCNAVDVNACGAIADA

-412 TLDLDSVGAALHL
+412 TLDLDCVGAALHL

-436 LGMAHSKKLQ
+436 LGMAQSKKLQ
-446 DFMVDERIPR
+446 DFMVDERVPR

-464 LVSRNGI
+464 LVSRNSI
-471 ACVVGWRIAH
+471 ACVAGWRIAH

-493 HLRFRRADSPKPPV
+493 HLRFRRDDSPKPPV

>member
-1 MRAKRPNPKSMRIR
+1 MRMR
-15 SPDSAALLPLR
+15 SPDSVVLLPLH

-83 ESDADAAFVADAFR
+83 ESDADAAFVAATFR
-97 RLGIPYILQ
+97 RLDIPYTCER
-106 SADIAAYRR
+106 ADVAAYRR
-115 AHRLSLED
+115 AHKLSMED

-177 DRLAI
+177 DRLVI
-182 DAATLTLFRPLLGV
+182 DAADLTLFRPLLDV
-196 SRAQTYAYCAALGLQ
+196 SRAQTYAYCGALGLQ
-211 PRQDASNLSLEHTR
+211 PRQDSSNLSLEHTR

-244 DALLRLARNAAED
+244 DSLLRLARNAAED
-257 AAYIQAQTNAV
+257 TDYIRTQTNAV
-268 WQDIAHQSETSEGES
+268 WQDIAHQSEASEGL
-283 VIALN
+283 IALN
-288 TQALARQH
+288 MQAFARQH

-304 RRAVHAVKGS
+304 RRAVQAVKGS
-314 ADGITRRHILD
+314 ADGITRRNILD
-325 MRRLIAGPAGRTLH
+325 MRRVIAGPAGRTLH

-353 HIGSGASVTGAL
+353 HIGDGASVTDAL
-365 SPLPPICGEHPIAV
+365 SPLPPIRGEHPLAV
-379 PGETRIPGWRITAS
+379 PGETRIPGWRISAS
-393 VSDVPDACGAIADA
+393 VCDAPDACGTIADTH
-407 DGFSE
+407 GFSE
-412 TLDLDSVGAALHL
+412 TLDLDCVGAALHL

-436 LGMAHSKKLQ
+436 LGMAQSKKLQ

-464 LVSRNGI
+464 LVSRYGI
-471 ACVVGWRIAH
+471 ACVAGWRIAH

-493 HLRFRRADSPKPPV
+493 HLNFRRDDSPKSPV

>member
-1 MRAKRPNPKSMRIR
+1 MRMR
-15 SPDSAALLPLR
+15 SPDSAALAPLR
-26 QALAA
+26 HALAA
-31 ALTDCDMRGKTLL
+31 ALTACDMRGKTLL

-77 HTLRGD
+77 HTLRGA
-83 ESDADAAFVADAFR
+83 ESDADAAFVAAAFR
-97 RLGIPYILQ
+97 QLGMPYTLQ
-106 SADIAAYRR
+106 RADVAAYRR
-115 AHRLSLED
+115 AHRLSMED

-131 FLADAAARHAAHA
+131 FLADAAAHHAAHA
-144 VAVAHT
+144 AAVAHT

-182 DAATLTLFRPLLGV
+182 DAANLTLFRPLLGV
-196 SRAQTYAYCAALGLQ
+196 SRAQTHAYCAALGLQ

-244 DALLRLARNAAED
+244 DALLRLARNAADD
-257 AAYIQAQTNAV
+257 ADYIRAQTNAV
-268 WQDIAHQSETSEGES
+268 WQDIACQSDAGEGEG

-288 TQALARQH
+288 TQALALQH

-304 RRAVHAVKGS
+304 RRAVQAVKGN

-353 HIGSGASVTGAL
+353 HIGSGASVTDA
-365 SPLPPICGEHPIAV
+365 PLPPICGEHPLAV
-379 PGETRIPGWRITAS
+379 PGETRIPGWRISAS
-393 VSDVPDACGAIADA
+393 VCNAANACGAIASP

-412 TLDLDSVGAALHL
+412 TLDLDCVGAALHL
-425 RGRRPGDRFQP
+425 RARRPGDRFQP
-436 LGMAHSKKLQ
+436 LGMAQSKKLQ
-446 DFMVDERIPR
+446 YFMVDERIPR

-464 LVSRNGI
+464 LVSRYGI
-471 ACVVGWRIAH
+471 ACVVGHRIAH

-493 HLRFRRADSPKPPV
+493 HLNFRRDDSPKPSV

>member
-1 MRAKRPNPKSMRIR
+1 MRMR

-31 ALTDCDMRGKTLL
+31 ALAACDMRGKTLL

-57 YALHQAQAEF
+57 YALHQAQSEF
-67 DLRLR
+67 DLRLC

-77 HTLRGD
+77 HTLRGA
-83 ESDADAAFVADAFR
+83 ESDADAAFVAAAFR
-97 RLGIPYILQ
+97 RLEMPYTLQ
-106 SADIAAYRR
+106 RADVAAYRS

-123 AARRVRYA
+123 AARRMRYA
-131 FLADAAARHAAHA
+131 FLADAAAHHAAHA

-170 LRGMQPL
+170 LRGMQTL

-182 DAATLTLFRPLLGV
+182 DTATLTLFRPLLGV
-196 SRAQTYAYCAALGLQ
+196 SRAQTYTYCAALDLQ

-234 MLERFNPAAR
+234 LLERFNPAAR

-257 AAYIQAQTNAV
+257 ADYIRAQTNAV
-268 WQDIAHQSETSEGES
+268 WQNAAQQSDADKG

-288 TQALARQH
+288 IRAIARQH

-314 ADGITRRHILD
+314 ADGVTRRHILD
-325 MRRLIAGPAGRTLH
+325 IRRLIAGPAGRTLH
-339 LPDGILFAIGYDEA
+339 LPDGILFAVGYDEA
-353 HIGSGASVTGAL
+353 LIGSGASVTAAL
-365 SPLPPICGEHPIAV
+365 APLPPICGEYPLAV
-379 PGETRIPGWRITAS
+379 PGETRIPGWRISAS
-393 VSDVPDACGAIADA
+393 VCHVAACGAIAES

-425 RGRRPGDRFQP
+425 RGRRPGDRLQP
-436 LGMAHSKKLQ
+436 LGMAQSKKLQ

-464 LVSRNGI
+464 LVSRHGI
-471 ACVVGWRIAH
+471 ACVGGWRIAH
-481 WARVTDA
+481 WARVTHA

-493 HLRFRRADSPKPPV
+493 HLSFRRDDTPPPLV

>member
-1 MRAKRPNPKSMRIR
+1 MRMR

-31 ALTDCDMRGKTLL
+31 ALTACDMRGKTLL

-67 DLRLR
+67 DLRLC

-97 RLGIPYILQ
+97 RLDIPYTCER
-106 SADIAAYRR
+106 ADIAAYRR
-115 AHRLSLED
+115 AHRLSMED

-131 FLADAAARHAAHA
+131 FLADAAAHHAAHA

-177 DRLAI
+177 DCLAI
-182 DAATLTLFRPLLGV
+182 DAADLTLFRPLLGV
-196 SRAQTYAYCAALGLQ
+196 TRAQTYAYCAALGLQ

-234 MLERFNPAAR
+234 ILERFNPAAR
-244 DALLRLARNAAED
+244 DALLRLARNAVED
-257 AAYIQAQTNAV
+257 ADYIRAQTNAV
-268 WQDIAHQSETSEGES
+268 WQNVAHQSEASEG

-296 PAVQSRIL
+296 PAIQNRIL
-304 RRAVHAVKGS
+304 RRAVQAVKGS
-314 ADGITRRHILD
+314 AEGITRRHILD
-325 MRRLIAGPAGRTLH
+325 MRRLIDGPAGRTLH
-339 LPDGILFAIGYDEA
+339 LPDCILFAIGYDEA
-353 HIGSGASVTGAL
+353 YIGDGASVTDAL
-365 SPLPPICGEHPIAV
+365 SPLPPICGEHTLAV
-379 PGETRIPGWRITAS
+379 PGETRIPGWRINAS
-393 VSDVPDACGAIADA
+393 VCNAVDVDACGAIADMDA
-407 DGFSE
+407 FSE

-471 ACVVGWRIAH
+471 ACVAGWRIAH
-481 WARVTDA
+481 WARVTDE

-507 DG
+507 EG